1 MNDCPLCGDR
11 VCDGHA
17 VEGLCLACQDDEAE
31 AEAQEEIVEQP
42 KKKTLTYAQWSALSE
57 VVSIASALL
66 KGKMETY
73 AERGWNYDMYTRWM
87 QETNVARETLQAIVP
102 VIDWAQ
108 PETIVK
114 LEVA

>member
-1 MNDCPLCGDR
+1 MSDCPLCGDR

-17 VEGLCLACQDDEAE
+17 VEGICLACQDDE

-42 KKKTLTYAQWSALSE
+42 KKKTLTYAQWGVISDA
-57 VVSIASALL
+57 VCTAKTLL
-66 KGKMETY
+66 RSKIETY
-73 AERGWNYDMYTRWM
+73 EAQGWDAKLYYGWM
-87 QETNVARETLQAIVP
+87 RETEKAAETLQSLASL
-102 VIDWAQ
+102 IDWAQ